1 MTCLWIQYKR
11 NCHYMIEL
19 CEKNFPSSCTTSC
32 FDGLG
37 DYLEGQHWNLE
48 KLMGSDFGL
57 NGFLRFPRTSLLEL
71 LLPEATLDSRSSLL
85 PTLLRKP
92 RNSVPNREGRL
103 CVISQCVLSFWSLFL
118 VSHVFSTLHVCWVV
132 QGSDVPKHAQ
142 TWLTF
147 AHVKVSLYWSNLSTH
162 IALQIAP
169 YHIPSCDFISY
180 HDMTLMILNEYTYI
194 YILISHDI
202 LILLFCAFNFL
213 AMLQDGLT
221 GSAWGE
227 WTNSFARI
235 REWTHLQAQLQLVD
249 CRRNVETYP

>member
-1 MTCLWIQYKR
+1 MHNILLWWSGWLFR
-11 NCHYMIEL
+11 R
-19 CEKNFPSSCTTSC
+19 TT
-32 FDGLG
+32 LKP
-37 DYLEGQHWNLE
+37 WR
-48 KLMGSDFGL
+48 MGSDFGL

-169 YHIPSCDFISY
+169 YHIPSCDLISY

-194 YILISHDI
+194 YIYILISHDI
-202 LILLFCAFNFL
+202 LILPSCAFNLWPCFRMVWREAPGESGPTL
-213 AMLQDGLT
+213 LHAFENELGCRPDSNWLT
-221 GSAWGE
+221 ADETW
-227 WTNSFARI
+227 RP
-235 REWTHLQAQLQLVD
+235 THN
-249 CRRNVETYP
+249 CTH

>member
-1 MTCLWIQYKR
+1 MHNILLWWSGWLFR
-11 NCHYMIEL
+11 R
-19 CEKNFPSSCTTSC
+19 TT
-32 FDGLG
+32 LKP
-37 DYLEGQHWNLE
+37 WR
-48 KLMGSDFGL
+48 MGSDFGL
-57 NGFLRFPRTSLLEL
+57 NGFLRFPRASLLEL

-132 QGSDVPKHAQ
+132 QGSDVLKHAQ

-169 YHIPSCDFISY
+169 YHIPTCDLISY
-180 HDMTLMILNEYTYI
+180 HDMTLMILNEYIYI
-194 YILISHDI
+194 YWYLMIYWYCHPVLLISGHASGWSDGKR
-202 LILLFCAFNFL
+202 LGRVDQLFCTHSRMNSA
-213 AMLQDGLT
+213 AGPTPT
-221 GSAWGE
+221 GWLPTKRGDLP
-227 WTNSFARI
+227 
-235 REWTHLQAQLQLVD
+235 THN
-249 CRRNVETYP
+249 CTH